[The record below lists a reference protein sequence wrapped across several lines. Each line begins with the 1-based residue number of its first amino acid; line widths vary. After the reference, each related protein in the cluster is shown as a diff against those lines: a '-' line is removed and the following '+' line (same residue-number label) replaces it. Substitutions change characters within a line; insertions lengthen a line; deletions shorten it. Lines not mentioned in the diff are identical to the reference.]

1 MESPTGSGHPHLLT
15 VLSERAQR
23 TPRARAFTFL
33 DDGERTET
41 PLDYATLHERAG
53 RIAERLRTRVE
64 PGERVVLLYPYHT
77 GLDFI
82 AAFFGCL
89 YAKVIAVP
97 AYPPDPNRLAASGP
111 RLRQILLDCGARI
124 ALVPSPQFA
133 QSVQRTAVLQAA
145 GQVTLLATDDLS
157 GSATWCD
164 PTIEASDV
172 AFLQYTSGSTAA
184 PRGVAIRHA
193 NIMSNLERIERILGP
208 SSASVGVGWMPLYH
222 DMGLIGNVLSSVY
235 TQMHMV
241 LMSPLHVLQRPVRWL
256 QAVGRFG
263 ATHSGA
269 PNFAYDMC
277 LRRITEEQR
286 QTLDLRTWSV
296 AFNGAEPVRAQTV
309 VDFAKT
315 FGPCGFELK
324 HFHIC
329 YGMAEYTLLIGAS
342 TPRIR
347 RLSRKGLAA
356 GRAEQDETG
365 PDAALVV
372 SSGNANDTDGKLRIV
387 DPERREPPSPG
398 HIGEIWLHGPSV
410 ADAYWG
416 NPSASEATFHN
427 TLNSEPGARFLRP
440 GDLGYIDAQGYF
452 YVVGRSKDV
461 LIVRG
466 RKLHAADVEQ
476 TVERSHA
483 ALRAGTA
490 AAFSVEAG
498 GEESFVVSVALDLHM
513 KSAAKAAID
522 AILQAL
528 AATHEARPHAIVLLR
543 PGGVRKT
550 TSGKIQRQATRAA
563 YMSGGLDAVATWQAP
578 ADSPA

>member
-184 PRGVAIRHA
+184 PRGVAILA
-193 NIMSNLERIERILGP
+193 VTSC
-208 SSASVGVGWMPLYH
+208 SAS
-222 DMGLIGNVLSSVY
+222 
-235 TQMHMV
+235 
-241 LMSPLHVLQRPVRWL
+241 
-256 QAVGRFG
+256 
-263 ATHSGA
+263 AT
-269 PNFAYDMC
+269 
-277 LRRITEEQR
+277 
-286 QTLDLRTWSV
+286 
-296 AFNGAEPVRAQTV
+296 
-309 VDFAKT
+309 
-315 FGPCGFELK
+315 
-324 HFHIC
+324 
-329 YGMAEYTLLIGAS
+329 
-342 TPRIR
+342 TPR
-347 RLSRKGLAA
+347 ACA
-356 GRAEQDETG
+356 C
-365 PDAALVV
+365 
-372 SSGNANDTDGKLRIV
+372 
-387 DPERREPPSPG
+387 
-398 HIGEIWLHGPSV
+398 V
-410 ADAYWG
+410 AMPW
-416 NPSASEATFHN
+416 
-427 TLNSEPGARFLRP
+427 
-440 GDLGYIDAQGYF
+440 
-452 YVVGRSKDV
+452 
-461 LIVRG
+461 
-466 RKLHAADVEQ
+466 
-476 TVERSHA
+476 
-483 ALRAGTA
+483 
-490 AAFSVEAG
+490 
-498 GEESFVVSVALDLHM
+498 
-513 KSAAKAAID
+513 
-522 AILQAL
+522 
-528 AATHEARPHAIVLLR
+528 
-543 PGGVRKT
+543 
-550 TSGKIQRQATRAA
+550 
-563 YMSGGLDAVATWQAP
+563 
-578 ADSPA
+578 